1 MKLEEFLEN
10 VVENT
15 VLDNYHVSKNGD
27 SSYVIEL
34 EYWSGLDEDCIIPL
48 VVEELT
54 ITEVIKEMR
63 RYEDY
68 FDAEEHA
75 TELFNLHGAGGT
87 PTSMR
92 ALLEDADEQAKNIS
106 DILDIMYDIYFN
118 KGGI

>member
-1 MKLEEFLEN
+1 MQVEEFLEK

-15 VLDNYHVSKNGD
+15 VLDNYYISENGD
-27 SSYVIEL
+27 SGYVIEL
-34 EYWSGLDEDCIIPL
+34 EYWSSLGEDCIIPL
-48 VVEELT
+48 VIKELT
-54 ITEVIKEMR
+54 ITEVVEEMR
-63 RYEDY
+63 RYESY

-106 DILDIMYDIYFN
+106 DISNVIYKLCN
-118 KGGI
+118 SKK